1 MFTSRSRSLW
11 LSPRSAGSLARL
23 RRCFAVRLVAT
34 VIAGLM
40 FGGSAPQV
48 WAFPAD
54 RPGPWLPATGPM
66 PWKPA
71 SPPPRPIAAKS
82 PPARTLVPTRL
93 TPVAL
98 ERIDAAGAPL
108 RTGAADDPWLAF
120 DRDPSTAL
128 VSRDGQ
134 PVRLRASFH
143 AARKLTG
150 VLLQGQGG
158 GTLSLF
164 ERRPCGAQANRGFD
178 RPGGRTGPV
187 ERLAAVL
194 DPHGRR
200 GGGVP
205 ARVAAGGA
213 GRSSDRGR
221 PDGTGRPRARGGRTA
236 GRCPARA
243 RSRRGGGGPGQP
255 GAGDGLAAGSRGLRQ
270 RRPVHAEPRPRSAID
285 WPRFP
290 GLPAGRRGPL
300 ERRSPDGER
309 VPPPRR

>member
-1 MFTSRSRSLW
+1 MYTSRPRHSLW
-11 LSPRSAGSLARL
+11 LSPRSTGSLARL

-34 VIAGLM
+34 VIAGLL

-66 PWKPA
+66 PWRPA
-71 SPPPRPIAAKS
+71 SPPPRPVAAKS

-93 TPVAL
+93 TPVGL
-98 ERIDAAGAPL
+98 ECIDGAGAPL

-164 ERRPCGAQANRGFD
+164 ERRPSGAHAIPKA
-178 RPGGRTGPV
+178 RPTWRSNGARRTTGSSSRPARPARRRCSCSSGGR
-187 ERLAAVL
+187 
-194 DPHGRR
+194 RR
-200 GGGVP
+200 
-205 ARVAAGGA
+205 
-213 GRSSDRGR
+213 
-221 PDGTGRPRARGGRTA
+221 RAIA
-236 GRCPARA
+236 W
-243 RSRRGGGGPGQP
+243 
-255 GAGDGLAAGSRGLRQ
+255 
-270 RRPVHAEPRPRSAID
+270 PRPS
-285 WPRFP
+285 
-290 GLPAGRRGPL
+290 
-300 ERRSPDGER
+300 
-309 VPPPRR
+309 